1 MNFFKL
7 YKNPNNRILWLVLLG
22 YFLVS
27 AYFTIWTY
35 YRQSDLSEK
44 SALLRLEGI
53 VNSLALQINGDLH
66 HQLTQRY
73 LTKDSILFNTQD
85 TDYYHIHHALRMNYE
100 ANMLKS
106 PVYTMVFD
114 STQQHFEFIATSSD
128 TPYFRHIYDSF
139 NPILKAQYTEG
150 GVIPMYTDRF
160 GMWLSA
166 FAPIRDAHGM
176 PVGVVMADENFEQFV
191 GKARATAVKN
201 LLISLFIILPVILL
215 LIYWLRRMIFR
226 EARMKKSLEEAYDS
240 NLKMSHQLEESLEK
254 LSSVD
259 KLRKEMIANISHD
272 LRTPLTSLSGYIETL
287 FMRRHNITMEER
299 ERYLTIAIKESERL
313 KKLIDDLFEL
323 SKLESNQIKIHIEPL
338 PIAELLQDVMAKY
351 EVICKEKNINL
362 SSNLSENT
370 PWVVGD
376 LKLIDRVLQNLLD
389 NAVRYNFTEGGKVD
403 LLIHTIDAP
412 SKMLEIKITN
422 TGETI
427 DPSVLP
433 HIFDR
438 YFKTI
443 SMDGSTGLGLA
454 IVKKIIE
461 LHNSNIYVE
470 SHNDL
475 TSFAFS
481 LPIYQSV
488 TK

>member
-1 MNFFKL
+1 MNFSKL
-7 YKNPNNRILWLVLLG
+7 YKNPTNRILWLVLVG

-73 LTKDSILFNTQD
+73 QHQDEILFNTQD
-85 TDYYHIHHALRMNYE
+85 TDYYTIHHALRMNYE

-114 STQQHFEFIATSSD
+114 SIKLHFEFIATSSD

-139 NPILKAQYTEG
+139 NPILKRQYTEG
-150 GVIPMYTDRF
+150 GVIPMYKDRF

-166 FAPIRDAHGM
+166 FAPIRDARGN
-176 PVGVVMADENFEQFV
+176 PVGVVMADENFEKFV
-191 GKARATAVKN
+191 GKAQSLAVKN

-215 LIYWLRRMIFR
+215 LIYWLRRLIFR
-226 EARMKKSLEEAYDS
+226 EARMKKSLEEAYEN
-240 NLKMSHQLEESLEK
+240 NLQMSHQLEESLEK
-254 LSSVD
+254 LSSID

-287 FMRRHNITMEER
+287 FMRRHTIKMDER

-323 SKLESNQIKIHIEPL
+323 SKLESNQIKMTTEPL

-351 EVICKEKNINL
+351 EVICKEKNIKL
-362 SSNLSENT
+362 TSNLSENT
-370 PWVVGD
+370 PWVVAD

-389 NAVRYNFTEGGKVD
+389 NAIRYNFTEGGKVD
-403 LLIHTIDAP
+403 LLIKTISAP
-412 SKMLEIKITN
+412 SKMLEIKISN

-438 YFKTI
+438 YFKTL

-454 IVKKIIE
+454 IVKKILE
-461 LHNSNIYVE
+461 LHNCDIRVE
-470 SHNDL
+470 SHDNL
-475 TSFAFS
+475 TTFIFS
-481 LPIYQSV
+481 LPVYLSV

>member
-1 MNFFKL
+1 MNFLKI
-7 YKNPNNRILWLVLLG
+7 YKNPTNRILWLVLIG

-66 HQLTQRY
+66 HQLTQRHQHQ
-73 LTKDSILFNTQD
+73 DDILFNAQD
-85 TDYYHIHHALRMNYE
+85 TDYYTIHHSLRMNYE

-114 STQQHFEFIATSSD
+114 SLKQHFEFIATSSD
-128 TPYFRHIYDSF
+128 IPYFRHTYDSF
-139 NPILKAQYTEG
+139 NPILKRQYTEG

-166 FAPIRDAHGM
+166 FAPIRDGRGN

-201 LLISLFIILPVILL
+201 LLISLFIIIPVILL
-215 LIYWLRRMIFR
+215 LIYWLRRLIFR
-226 EARMKKSLEEAYDS
+226 EARMKKSLEEAYEN
-240 NLKMSHQLEESLEK
+240 NLQMSHQLEESLEK

-287 FMRRHNITMEER
+287 FMRRHTIKMEER

-323 SKLESNQIKIHIEPL
+323 SKLESNQIKMAIEPL

-351 EVICKEKNINL
+351 EVICKEKNIKL

-370 PWVVGD
+370 PWVVAD

-389 NAVRYNFTEGGKVD
+389 NAIRYNFTEGGEIN
-403 LLIHTIDAP
+403 LLIQTIDMP
-412 SKMLEIKITN
+412 SKMLEIKISN
-422 TGETI
+422 TGKTI

-438 YFKTI
+438 YFKTL

-454 IVKKIIE
+454 IVKKILE
-461 LHNSNIYVE
+461 LHNSEIKVE
-470 SHNDL
+470 SCDNF
-475 TSFAFS
+475 TTFTFS
-481 LPIYQSV
+481 LPIYQSI

>member
-1 MNFFKL
+1 MNFLKI
-7 YKNPNNRILWLVLLG
+7 YKNPTNRILWLVLIG

-66 HQLTQRY
+66 YQLTQRY
-73 LTKDSILFNTQD
+73 QHQDDILFNAQD
-85 TDYYHIHHALRMNYE
+85 TDYYTIHHSLRMNYE

-114 STQQHFEFIATSSD
+114 SLKQHFEFIATSSD
-128 TPYFRHIYDSF
+128 IPYFRHTYDSF
-139 NPILKAQYTEG
+139 NPILKRQYTEG

-166 FAPIRDAHGM
+166 FAPIRDGRGN

-201 LLISLFIILPVILL
+201 LLISLFIIIPVILL
-215 LIYWLRRMIFR
+215 LIYWLRRLIFR
-226 EARMKKSLEEAYDS
+226 EARMKKSLEEAYEN
-240 NLKMSHQLEESLEK
+240 NLQMSHQLEESLEK

-287 FMRRHNITMEER
+287 FMRRHTIKMEER

-323 SKLESNQIKIHIEPL
+323 SKLESNQIKMAIEPL

-351 EVICKEKNINL
+351 EVICKEKNIKL

-370 PWVVGD
+370 PWVVAD

-389 NAVRYNFTEGGKVD
+389 NAIRYNFTEGGEIN
-403 LLIHTIDAP
+403 LLIQTIDMP
-412 SKMLEIKITN
+412 SKMLEIKISN
-422 TGETI
+422 TGKTI

-438 YFKTI
+438 YFKTL

-454 IVKKIIE
+454 IVKKILE
-461 LHNSNIYVE
+461 LHNSEIKVE
-470 SHNDL
+470 SCDNF
-475 TSFAFS
+475 TTFTFS
-481 LPIYQSV
+481 LPIYQSI